1 MIIPRMVCLA
11 GLPSAYI
18 RTLLTLLRLL
28 YISPAPVPPTFLP
41 PGGGREGGANPVV
54 LADSK
59 V

>member
-18 RTLLTLLRLL
+18 RNSTLLRLL
-28 YISPAPVPPTFLP
+28 YITCSPAPVSPT
-41 PGGGREGGANPVV
+41 GGGRGGANPVV